1 MRATHIPSGI
11 SVMASDLRSQM
22 QNKKLAR
29 ERLYM
34 KLAAIEDE
42 KKANQQQLEWMNH
55 QNLER
60 GNPIKTFKGK
70 L

>member
-42 KKANQQQLEWMNH
+42 KKANQHQLEWQNH

-60 GNPIKTFKGK
+60 GNPVKTFKGK

>member
-1 MRATHIPSGI
+1 
-11 SVMASDLRSQM
+11 MASDLRSQM